1 MLIMINMDPKIE
13 LLHLYCV
20 NVITTGAEGTVETTD
35 DRLLFNG
42 CQKHPTPSAKPHQT
56 PCRILSSL
64 PALTQPLRVMPVSLR
79 LRWGGG
85 VLLFSAL
92 ICLEEE

>member
-1 MLIMINMDPKIE
+1 MITINMDPKIE

-20 NVITTGAEGTVETTD
+20 NVISTGAVGTADTSD

-56 PCRILSSL
+56 PRRILSYL
-64 PALTQPLRVMPVSLR
+64 PAPMQPLRVMPVSLR

-85 VLLFSAL
+85 VLLFSAF
-92 ICLEEE
+92 ICLEEK